1 MRKPKMLREAEI
13 AFRKEQIKFEMEI
26 YDSKCVE
33 CKEPLEAI
41 MWERGYCYNCR
52 EPLEKGPPNL
62 ELIQGGKKETKL
74 K

>member
-1 MRKPKMLREAEI
+1 MKEKELGVLKLPKD
-13 AFRKEQIKFEMEI
+13 F
-26 YDSKCVE
+26 YDRKCVE
-33 CKEPLEAI
+33 CHEPLREV

-62 ELIQGGKKETKL
+62 KLIQGGKKETKL